1 MTVNLP
7 ANLDMDDFPLMIKAK
22 MNPEGLRTE
31 IEASYKELRSRT
43 NAFAHKLAVKVR
55 GREYADEARDDPA
68 KRYTICFEDPSSFPE
83 SPVSDSLTSLL
94 EAADTSTPDTESRE
108 KDVIQDTAKAKAR
121 AKARALAELKLEEME
136 ARELQVQMKIK
147 RIEAKRELL
156 ELDEDDD

>member
-1 MTVNLP
+1 M
-7 ANLDMDDFPLMIKAK
+7 
-22 MNPEGLRTE
+22 
-31 IEASYKELRSRT
+31 
-43 NAFAHKLAVKVR
+43 R

-68 KRYTICFEDPSSFPE
+68 KRYTICFEDLSSFLE

-108 KDVIQDTAKAKAR
+108 KDVIQDTAKAKA
-121 AKARALAELKLEEME
+121 KARALAEPKLEEME

-156 ELDEDDD
+156 ELGEDDD